1 MPWPGCDCRPGRMDE
16 FYVSRAPSPIWPTQI
31 RLKPSTSRR
40 LFNTVHLTAIPTC
53 EASVAS
59 LKVFLWWFVVGATM
73 ALAVIMVQGG
83 IREVM
88 QAQGSVWELKLVE
101 LLTTVMGG
109 GLLGGCIAL
118 ILDRIKK
125 S

>member
-1 MPWPGCDCRPGRMDE
+1 MG
-16 FYVSRAPSPIWPTQI
+16 SA
-31 RLKPSTSRR
+31 
-40 LFNTVHLTAIPTC
+40 
-53 EASVAS
+53 

-73 ALAVIMVQGG
+73 ALAVIMLQGG

-88 QAQGSVWELKLVE
+88 QAQGSGWELKLVE
-101 LLTTVMGG
+101 LLTTIVGG

>member
-1 MPWPGCDCRPGRMDE
+1 L
-16 FYVSRAPSPIWPTQI
+16 S
-31 RLKPSTSRR
+31 
-40 LFNTVHLTAIPTC
+40 
-53 EASVAS
+53 S

-73 ALAVIMVQGG
+73 ALSVIMLQGG
-83 IREVM
+83 IREAM

-101 LLTTVMGG
+101 LLTTILGG

>member
-1 MPWPGCDCRPGRMDE
+1 M
-16 FYVSRAPSPIWPTQI
+16 VS
-31 RLKPSTSRR
+31 
-40 LFNTVHLTAIPTC
+40 TV
-53 EASVAS
+53 
-59 LKVFLWWFVVGATM
+59 KVFLWWFLVGATM
-73 ALAVIMVQGG
+73 ALAVIMLQGG

-101 LLTTVMGG
+101 LMTTIMGG

-118 ILDRIKK
+118 ILHRIKK

>member
-1 MPWPGCDCRPGRMDE
+1 VW
-16 FYVSRAPSPIWPTQI
+16 
-31 RLKPSTSRR
+31 STVR
-40 LFNTVHLTAIPTC
+40 
-53 EASVAS
+53 
-59 LKVFLWWFVVGATM
+59 VFLWWFIVGATM
-73 ALAVIMVQGG
+73 ALSVIMLQGG
-83 IREVM
+83 LREAM

-101 LLTTVMGG
+101 LLTTILGG

>member
-1 MPWPGCDCRPGRMDE
+1 M
-16 FYVSRAPSPIWPTQI
+16 
-31 RLKPSTSRR
+31 
-40 LFNTVHLTAIPTC
+40 
-53 EASVAS
+53 
-59 LKVFLWWFVVGATM
+59 KVFLWWFVVGATM
-73 ALAVIMVQGG
+73 ALAVILVQGG

-88 QAQGSVWELKLVE
+88 QAQGSVWELKLVV
-101 LLTTVMGG
+101 LTTIMGG

>member
-1 MPWPGCDCRPGRMDE
+1 MG
-16 FYVSRAPSPIWPTQI
+16 
-31 RLKPSTSRR
+31 ST
-40 LFNTVHLTAIPTC
+40 
-53 EASVAS
+53 
-59 LKVFLWWFVVGATM
+59 LKVFLWWFIVGSTM
-73 ALAVIMVQGG
+73 ALAVILLQGG
-83 IREVM
+83 LREVM

-101 LLTTVMGG
+101 LLTTIMGG

>member
-1 MPWPGCDCRPGRMDE
+1 M
-16 FYVSRAPSPIWPTQI
+16 SSA
-31 RLKPSTSRR
+31 
-40 LFNTVHLTAIPTC
+40 
-53 EASVAS
+53 
-59 LKVFLWWFVVGATM
+59 KVFLWWFIVGATM
-73 ALAVIMVQGG
+73 ALSVIMLQGG

-101 LLTTVMGG
+101 LLTTIMGG

-118 ILDRIKK
+118 IMDRIKK

>member
-1 MPWPGCDCRPGRMDE
+1 
-16 FYVSRAPSPIWPTQI
+16 V
-31 RLKPSTSRR
+31 LST
-40 LFNTVHLTAIPTC
+40 V
-53 EASVAS
+53 
-59 LKVFLWWFVVGATM
+59 KVFLWWFIVGATM
-73 ALAVIMVQGG
+73 ALSVIMLKGG
-83 IREVM
+83 IREAM

-101 LLTTVMGG
+101 LLTTILGG

>member
-1 MPWPGCDCRPGRMDE
+1 MVKE
-16 FYVSRAPSPIWPTQI
+16 SPVIH
-31 RLKPSTSRR
+31 
-40 LFNTVHLTAIPTC
+40 TVR
-53 EASVAS
+53 
-59 LKVFLWWFVVGATM
+59 VFAWWFIVGATM
-73 ALAVIMVQGG
+73 ALAVILLQGG
-83 IREVM
+83 IREAM

-101 LLTTVMGG
+101 LMTTVLGG

>member
-1 MPWPGCDCRPGRMDE
+1 ML
-16 FYVSRAPSPIWPTQI
+16 PS
-31 RLKPSTSRR
+31 
-40 LFNTVHLTAIPTC
+40 V
-53 EASVAS
+53 
-59 LKVFLWWFVVGATM
+59 KVFLWWFIVGATM
-73 ALAVIMVQGG
+73 ALAVIMLQGG

-88 QAQGSVWELKLVE
+88 QTQGSVWGLKLVE
-101 LLTTVMGG
+101 LFTTILGG

>member
-1 MPWPGCDCRPGRMDE
+1 M
-16 FYVSRAPSPIWPTQI
+16 
-31 RLKPSTSRR
+31 
-40 LFNTVHLTAIPTC
+40 
-53 EASVAS
+53 ASV
-59 LKVFLWWFVVGATM
+59 KVFVWWFIVGSTM

-101 LLTTVMGG
+101 LLTTILGG